1 MASAIYPKAKDLLGE
16 GDLDFLVDTIKVIL
30 VDTGTYTYSAAHD
43 FIDDVT
49 GTGGTAQTI
58 TNPTWVNGLFDGDNV
73 TFTAVAGTVS
83 YEALVIF
90 KETAGASSTDPVI
103 AYIDGFTA
111 VTSNGGDITVTFNAS
126 GIFQL

>member
-16 GDLDFLVDTIKVIL
+16 GDLDMLVDTIKVIL
-30 VDTGTYTYSAAHD
+30 VDTGTYTYDGAHD
-43 FIDDVT
+43 FMNDVT

-58 TNPTWVNGLFDGDNV
+58 STPTWVNGLFDGDNE

-83 YEALVIF
+83 YEALIIY
-90 KETAGASSTDPVI
+90 KDTGGASSTNPLI
-103 AYIDGFTA
+103 AFIDGLS
-111 VTSNGGDITVTFNAS
+111 VTSNGGDITVTWHAS